1 MEEFQITEKIGADG
15 KGAGMKSKMGK
26 TTDFGSYHKIKDII
40 YDTILKDEIDLAYV
54 KSFV

>member
-40 YDTILKDEIDLAYV
+40 YDTILKDE
-54 KSFV
+54 K